1 MNRAVFEA
9 HLLDLL
15 LENGLDACRCKYM
28 ISQVYEEGKK
38 YTSKDDFMRL
48 NVFPTDKIKDK
59 IYSFDEVVQRFLVL
73 EPYYPIWI
81 DVYVKESGVIEL
93 KTSMRYR
100 RPSELWRRET
110 GKEPFMFGGVAYC
123 SSNPVQIELF
133 ATATDKDERCH

>member
-15 LENGLDACRCKYM
+15 LENGLDALSCKYI
-28 ISQVYEEGKK
+28 ISPVFEEGKK
-38 YTSKDDFMRL
+38 YTSKDDFVRL
-48 NVFPTDKIKDK
+48 NVFPIEKIKGNT
-59 IYSFDEVVQRFLVL
+59 YSFDEVGQRFSVI

-81 DVYVKESGVIEL
+81 DVHVKEPGIIEL

-110 GKEPFMFGGVAYC
+110 GREPFMFVGEG
-123 SSNPVQIELF
+123 E
-133 ATATDKDERCH
+133 E

>member
-15 LENGLDACRCKYM
+15 LENGLDARSCKYM
-28 ISQVYEEGKK
+28 ISPVYEEGKK
-38 YTSKDDFMRL
+38 YTSKDDFVRL

-59 IYSFDEVVQRFLVL
+59 IYSFDEAVQRFSVL

-81 DVYVKESGVIEL
+81 DVYVKEPGVIEL

-100 RPSELWRRET
+100 RPSELRRRET
-110 GKEPFMFGGVAYC
+110 GREPFMFVGEG
-123 SSNPVQIELF
+123 
-133 ATATDKDERCH
+133 K